1 MSNQCYKL
9 ITPLV
14 ASGSVLSAVRMSAYV
29 ILRTVEFPQPHSF
42 QALYRK
48 TLRLFALSSDR
59 GAGGSSQRLL
69 IAKFPS
75 NLELWL
81 IFLLFIRIAFAF
93 ELELISASVHKHS
106 GGRHIITLPNGWKLI
121 FNELHQQALLEHYNT
136 IIEVDLMQ

>member
-9 ITPLV
+9 ITPLA
-14 ASGSVLSAVRMSAYV
+14 ASGSVFSAVCMSAYV
-29 ILRTVEFPQPHSF
+29 ILHKVEFPQPHSF

-59 GAGGSSQRLL
+59 GAGGSSE
-69 IAKFPS
+69 
-75 NLELWL
+75 ELWL
-81 IFLLFIRIAFAF
+81 IFRLFIRIAFAF

-106 GGRHIITLPNGWKLI
+106 GSRHIITLPNGWKLI
-121 FNELHQQALLEHYNT
+121 FNELHQQSLLEHYNT